1 MRYVKLFEEFNEDG
15 TPGNNSVVYIYYVHK
30 SGDKNFDAD
39 VRDPDG
45 KVVYELSAADLSNDG
60 HMKNKDDI
68 PGLVQLLI
76 GKNKIKPGDTII
88 PASQAKA
95 DMTTDAIVPGV
106 DTNPVE
112 TSPNPS

>member
-1 MRYVKLFEEFNEDG
+1 MRYVKLFEEFNEG
-15 TPGNNSVVYIYYVHK
+15 GPKQSASTVYIYYVHK
-30 SGDKNFDAD
+30 SGDDNFEAD

-45 KVVYELSAADLSNDG
+45 KVVYELSASDLSNDG

-76 GKNKIKPGDTII
+76 GKNKIKPGDTVV

-95 DMTTDAIVPGV
+95 DIAAETFAPEVNTNAAETT
-106 DTNPVE
+106 
-112 TSPNPS
+112 PNPA